1 MMTMLAEVD
10 RAELE
15 MKVKAMYRQVAL
27 DPRGEFHLGARKQND
42 CGRQPAFVT

>member
-27 DPRGEFHLGARKQND
+27 DPHGEFHLRRAKAERL
-42 CGRQPAFVT
+42 R